1 MDLLRCSTTATHF
14 SEVAKN
20 VKLVI
25 LPLAK
30 SSSTVLSDYLVIN
43 HCFMFTFSLYIF
55 RYSFDYLGWIVPL
68 PNNLFLTNS
77 VWRFRLVT
85 SVEASWIYES
95 FGAVFVFKQC
105 QGDGEESRWNPRIC
119 SNCILSRGKRFG
131 GIGDWNYDPVTH
143 FFPAINWRK

>member
-43 HCFMFTFSLYIF
+43 HRFMFTFSLYIF

-68 PNNLFLTNS
+68 PNNLFWPIQFGGS
-77 VWRFRLVT
+77 GSWLVL
-85 SVEASWIYES
+85 
-95 FGAVFVFKQC
+95 
-105 QGDGEESRWNPRIC
+105 RPRGYMSHSEPFLC
-119 SNCILSRGKRFG
+119 SNNVKEMEKNRDGIQEFAQIVFWAEGKG
-131 GIGDWNYDPVTH
+131 LGELGIEIMTQWPTSSLQ
-143 FFPAINWRK
+143 